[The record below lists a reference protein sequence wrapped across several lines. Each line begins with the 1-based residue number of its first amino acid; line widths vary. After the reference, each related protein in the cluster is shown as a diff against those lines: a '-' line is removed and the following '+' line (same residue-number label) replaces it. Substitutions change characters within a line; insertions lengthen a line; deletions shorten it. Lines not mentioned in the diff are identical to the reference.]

1 MNDILERVSG
11 EEDFLTKIAK
21 KIPGFK
27 GYINRTERREADK
40 ILRENIADRFEALW
54 GKISE
59 VEKEVVSGGNIEMVD
74 DLESSAIKLRQF
86 IDRIRHA
93 SYGYAGFFDAIKV
106 NEEELDAIYQY
117 DMQMLAYEDEISRAI
132 DNVEA
137 SLGSEGLPAAV
148 RHLTTLSQDC
158 LDAFDK
164 RKEVIVAM
172 ESSTDSIVS
181 E

>member
-1 MNDILERVSG
+1 MGDILDRVSG
-11 EEDFLTKIAK
+11 EEDFLTKIGK

-40 ILRENIADRFEALW
+40 LLREKIAERFESLW
-54 GKISE
+54 NRISDLQ
-59 VEKEVVSGGNIEMVD
+59 KEMISGGNIEMVD

-117 DMQMLAYEDEISRAI
+117 DIQMLALEDEVSRGI
-132 DNVEA
+132 ENVEA
-137 SLGSEGLPAAV
+137 SMGAEGFPAVV
-148 RHLTTLSQDC
+148 RHLNTLSQNC

-172 ESSTDSIVS
+172 ENPMD
-181 E
+181 